1 LEEGT
6 EECLRAIAI
15 DPEFGNPYNDIGV
28 YLMQRDKLDESIPW
42 FEKAKQAKRFT
53 ERATLAAARPN
64 HPFYSGRTCPTCP
77 PIKHANKHDPTARGC
92 AMRCIG
98 TSRGGCNLPL
108 RDVTWL
114 AAGQCPRCRAETAH
128 GGPIPQDVDIAGAL
142 RLAAAVVEQAQ
153 KDAHKGS
160 EAARVFLAQ
169 LHEPGNVVGGLIA
182 VAALRQL
189 ETPTRH
195 AKF

>member
-1 LEEGT
+1 MGLLNPSTPRGT
-6 EECLRAIAI
+6 NRMSPDGR
-15 DPEFGNPYNDIGV
+15 DP
-28 YLMQRDKLDESIPW
+28 L
-42 FEKAKQAKRFT
+42 T
-53 ERATLAAARPN
+53 ERAAVAAALPK

-77 PIKHANKHDPTARGC
+77 PIKHANGHDPTAHGC

-114 AAGQCPRCRAETAH
+114 AAGQCPRCRAETEH
-128 GGPIPQDVDIAGAL
+128 GGPILEDVDIAGAL
-142 RLAAAVVEQAQ
+142 RLATAVVEQAQ
-153 KDAHKGS
+153 KDAQASPPQGS

-182 VAALRQL
+182 LAALRQL
-189 ETPTRH
+189 ATPTRH

>member
-1 LEEGT
+1 MGLLSPSTPQGT
-6 EECLRAIAI
+6 NRMSHDGR
-15 DPEFGNPYNDIGV
+15 DP
-28 YLMQRDKLDESIPW
+28 
-42 FEKAKQAKRFT
+42 FT
-53 ERATLAAARPN
+53 ERATVAATLPK
-64 HPFYSGRTCPTCP
+64 HLFYSGRTCPTCP
-77 PIKHANKHDPTARGC
+77 PIKHANEHDPTARGC

-142 RLAAAVVEQAQ
+142 RLAMAVVEQAQ
-153 KDAHKGS
+153 KDATGVVEQTQKDAHQGS

-182 VAALRQL
+182 LAALRQL
-189 ETPTRH
+189 ATPTRH